1 MVHAGK
7 CRTVDELKL
16 QTIKKLNNPEKANNA
31 KQNYLDLVAFYNT
44 WPGNEV
50 GLFYML
56 PNPQGEYKEET
67 RPVKGF

>member
-44 WPGNEV
+44 RPGNKV
-50 GLFYML
+50 GLVF
-56 PNPQGEYKEET
+56 NATESTGQI
-67 RPVKGF
+67 